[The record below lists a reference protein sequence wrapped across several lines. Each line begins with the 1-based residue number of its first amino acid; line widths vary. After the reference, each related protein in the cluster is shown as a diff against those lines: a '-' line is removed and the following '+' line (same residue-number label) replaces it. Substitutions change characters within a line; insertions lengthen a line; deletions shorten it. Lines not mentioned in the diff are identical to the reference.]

1 VPYPGLTFYDRH
13 DTDVSR
19 RHDQLFTLQQELYT
33 AGARNFLFIDVP
45 PIDRSPIC
53 EFNSHLTGEYFY
65 DIIQDVFFKTR
76 EAAEVGKPS
85 PHIVWNQSLATYVQK
100 FVDSHPDVTAM
111 IWSSADLFTDV
122 LDRPAHYQFS
132 RSTEL
137 YMEGGP
143 IWHDHIHPTTRVHDI
158 IAKEFS
164 KFLEDVQK
172 GIDADASPAAAGDG
186 KL

>member
-1 VPYPGLTFYDRH
+1 MISFSRCKRNYTLLAHATSFSLTSHQSTVALF
-13 DTDVSR
+13 VSS
-19 RHDQLFTLQQELYT
+19 
-33 AGARNFLFIDVP
+33 I
-45 PIDRSPIC
+45 PI
-53 EFNSHLTGEYFY
+53 TGEFFY

-76 EAAEVGKPS
+76 EAAEGGKPS
-85 PHIVWNQSLATYVQK
+85 PHIAWNQSLVTYVQK

-111 IWSSADLFTDV
+111 IWSSADLFTDI
-122 LDRPAHYQFS
+122 LDRPAHYQFP

-137 YMEGGP
+137 YIEGGP

-164 KFLEDVQK
+164 EFLEDVQK
-172 GIDADASPAAAGDG
+172 GIDADASAVDG